1 MAERLQ
7 TKINLTQNLTSIVTG
22 HGKTKA
28 YLHRFKI
35 IENPTCPC
43 GKGDQTTDHL
53 IFECE
58 LLNKEKDRLKS
69 TVVQTNSWPTNK
81 RDLIRRHL
89 KNFTRFI
96 NEIPFDVMK
105 AKNGKITRKTLNT
118 YCVITIKNIVKL
130 VVSPL
135 CHNN

>member
-1 MAERLQ
+1 MR
-7 TKINLTQNLTSIVTG
+7 
-22 HGKTKA
+22 
-28 YLHRFKI
+28 
-35 IENPTCPC
+35 
-43 GKGDQTTDHL
+43 TT
-53 IFECE
+53 
-58 LLNKEKDRLKS
+58 NKEKDRLKS

-96 NEIPFDVMK
+96 NKIPFDVMK
-105 AKNGKITRKTLNT
+105 AENGKITRKTLNT